1 MSGPRSLLIH
11 QGQRRHHVKSPSV
24 KRIPIILIVLCTI
37 LRLGYPQ
44 EKEKYISLVKEGTST
59 PSGHVIVQVP
69 KSRKAPSGWD
79 LNWYVS
85 TYTPKGIRLYL
96 GRIGDKEPLGAESR
110 IVVKIPTGVYKF
122 EITRSSDAY
131 VSGREGAFDV
141 DKGVWTWFN
150 VEPTFVSGTK
160 VTIDGGQVAVIEL
173 LYSNPRLHEGTRQSD
188 ERVSIYTWENF
199 TLRTRKGSSQEV
211 PKGSPELY
219 PPMKYASFSDIGES
233 HLLAAINDDPYTAMA
248 GALLRLKN
256 INIGSLLVALDN
268 GSVKLTGSVA
278 RVLAHARD
286 PRAVRPLSKIL
297 RSTSEEGR
305 YLAAWSLGEIKDT
318 SAAEPL
324 MKATRDGSALVK
336 CYAINALA
344 KIRDKRALE
353 ALVSASSVSTRVK
366 GQIFGLADTELP
378 TKVIVD
384 EKFKYVG
391 QILPIPYYSVRD
403 NAIYAL
409 GQLADPRAIDP
420 LVKMLKNKDA
430 RLLAVEALGNYRDQ
444 RAVDALIGA
453 LDDDQSIRWM
463 AVHMLGRVGDARVL
477 ERLTGLSRSDPDSM
491 VRAAAKM
498 VIEKIKK
505 PKK

>member
-1 MSGPRSLLIH
+1 MS
-11 QGQRRHHVKSPSV
+11 
-24 KRIPIILIVLCTI
+24 
-37 LRLGYPQ
+37 
-44 EKEKYISLVKEGTST
+44 
-59 PSGHVIVQVP
+59 
-69 KSRKAPSGWD
+69 D
-79 LNWYVS
+79 
-85 TYTPKGIRLYL
+85 
-96 GRIGDKEPLGAESR
+96 
-110 IVVKIPTGVYKF
+110 
-122 EITRSSDAY
+122 
-131 VSGREGAFDV
+131 
-141 DKGVWTWFN
+141 
-150 VEPTFVSGTK
+150 TK

-199 TLRTRKGSSQEV
+199 TLRTRNGSSQEV
-211 PKGSPELY
+211 PKGPPELY

-286 PRAVRPLSKIL
+286 PRAVRPLSRIL
-297 RSTSEEGR
+297 QSSSEEGR

-318 SAAEPL
+318 SATKVL
-324 MKATRDGSALVK
+324 IKAIGDGSVLVK

-344 KIRDKRALE
+344 KIKDKRALE
-353 ALVSASSVSTRVK
+353 ALVSVSSVSTRVK
-366 GQIFGLADTELP
+366 GHIFGLADTELP
-378 TKVIVD
+378 TKVILD
-384 EKFKYVG
+384 EKFEYVG
-391 QILPIPYYSVRD
+391 QILPIPYYSVRQ

-409 GQLADPRAIDP
+409 GQLGDPGAIEP
-420 LVKMLKNKDA
+420 LVKLLKNKDA

-444 RAVDALIGA
+444 RAVDALISA
-453 LDDDQSIRWM
+453 LDDDQTIRWM

-498 VIEKIKK
+498 VIEKMKK
-505 PKK
+505 PKKK